1 MKRDSNDGNTT
12 NPCTPYDPPMPNF
25 YEKAS
30 RVSEESVIWRHHNSD
45 ENGPHSAIG
54 GRNTEPG
61 EFPHMFYNG
70 QKPLDVKIKR
80 IVNHPNFK
88 PPKKYF
94 DIAIVELA
102 RSVIFTKYIQPACL
116 WSDFDTTR
124 LGAQATLT
132 GWGVIETAG
141 RKTSPELQAAVVDI
155 IDSGLCD
162 RLLRPSCNRHWC
174 GLESHQICAGK
185 LAGGVD
191 ACQGDSGGPL
201 QVKIPLPII
210 SQGSM
215 HYIIGVTSFGIGCAR
230 PNLPVIAAL
239 DNIPKHSHKMQSIES
254 GRMKRAS
261 NNANTTNPCTPY
273 VPPVRNFNKMSKRLS
288 EEKCFEY
295 IWKLK
300 GALGWKAVA
309 GTWIFKCGST
319 LISEKYLLTA
329 AHCSQI
335 PSSDRTVADTRPK
348 IFYNGH
354 RPMDVRIKRIVN
366 HPNYKPPKKY
376 FDIALVETAT
386 NVVFT
391 KFIQP
396 ACLWSDFDTKK
407 LGAQAT
413 LTGWGVIETAGRKTS
428 PELQAAVVDIIDS
441 GLCDRLLRPSCNRH
455 WCGLESHQICAG
467 KLAGGVD
474 ACQGDSG
481 GPLQVKIPLP
491 KTSQGSMHNIIGITS
506 FGIGCARP
514 NLPECLEYISQLQK
528 KDGIDVIRKLS
539 KSLGLQRLEEELR
552 KLGALGWRAV
562 NNGTWIFKCGSTL
575 ISENYLLTA
584 AHCSQVAASDKA
596 VADIRPEIVRLGS
609 KNILDPSPNERF
621 IDKKIKRII
630 KHPTYMSPKKY
641 FDIAI
646 IEISEKVQ
654 FTKYIQPACLWSD
667 FDTTRLGKQATVT
680 GWGIKEFRNEAKIS
694 VELQAADVDIID
706 SNTCDRLLQCNRNWC
721 GLKPHQIC
729 AGDLTGHVDTCQNCT
744 VV

>member
-1 MKRDSNDGNTT
+1 MIR
-12 NPCTPYDPPMPNF
+12 
-25 YEKAS
+25 
-30 RVSEESVIWRHHNSD
+30 
-45 ENGPHSAIG
+45 
-54 GRNTEPG
+54 
-61 EFPHMFYNG
+61 
-70 QKPLDVKIKR
+70 
-80 IVNHPNFK
+80 
-88 PPKKYF
+88 KKLLF
-94 DIAIVELA
+94 LV
-102 RSVIFTKYIQPACL
+102 F
-116 WSDFDTTR
+116 
-124 LGAQATLT
+124 
-132 GWGVIETAG
+132 IE
-141 RKTSPELQAAVVDI
+141 
-155 IDSGLCD
+155 
-162 RLLRPSCNRHWC
+162 
-174 GLESHQICAGK
+174 
-185 LAGGVD
+185 
-191 ACQGDSGGPL
+191 
-201 QVKIPLPII
+201 
-210 SQGSM
+210 
-215 HYIIGVTSFGIGCAR
+215 
-230 PNLPVIAAL
+230 VIAAL
-239 DNIPKHSHKMQSIES
+239 DNIPKHSHKMQGIES

-300 GALGWKAVA
+300 VRADVEKKDWDCLVWRSNNRGDHFAIGGRITEVGEFPHMGALGWKAVA

-348 IFYNGH
+348 IVRLGDKNIVDVFYNGH

-514 NLPECLEYISQLQK
+514 NLPGVYTRVSSFVDWIE
-528 KDGIDVIRKLS
+528 DVVWR
-539 KSLGLQRLEEELR
+539 GL
-552 KLGALGWRAV
+552 
-562 NNGTWIFKCGSTL
+562 
-575 ISENYLLTA
+575 
-584 AHCSQVAASDKA
+584 
-596 VADIRPEIVRLGS
+596 
-609 KNILDPSPNERF
+609 
-621 IDKKIKRII
+621 
-630 KHPTYMSPKKY
+630 
-641 FDIAI
+641 
-646 IEISEKVQ
+646 
-654 FTKYIQPACLWSD
+654 
-667 FDTTRLGKQATVT
+667 
-680 GWGIKEFRNEAKIS
+680 
-694 VELQAADVDIID
+694 
-706 SNTCDRLLQCNRNWC
+706 
-721 GLKPHQIC
+721 
-729 AGDLTGHVDTCQNCT
+729 
-744 VV
+744 